1 MSHPAATLRP
11 MKLGSLA
18 FIAVVALACIIFP
31 NEIGAA
37 FSATIGWIGDTIAGF
52 LTGAMSQE

>member
-1 MSHPAATLRP
+1 